1 MKQWVYLRAARTP
14 INTVLRNTAM
24 RAFEF
29 TNLAQQ
35 QVDGLKQATKAAQKR
50 AKQAA
55 LRAKLQKTQQQL
67 AQANQT
73 T

>member
-1 MKQWVYLRAARTP
+1 
-14 INTVLRNTAM
+14 M

-35 QVDGLKQATKAAQKR
+35 QVDGLKQVAKAAQKR
-50 AKQAA
+50 AKQAS
-55 LRAKLQKTQQQL
+55 LRVKLQKTQQQL

-73 T
+73 S

>member
-1 MKQWVYLRAARTP
+1 
-14 INTVLRNTAM
+14 M

-35 QVDGLKQATKAAQKR
+35 QVDGLKQAAKAAQKR